1 MTTAAKGA
9 VVYDS
14 ADQPSALLGTLRG
27 LVEYAGLIRLL
38 VIRDLTVRYKRSVL
52 GIWWTVLN
60 PLLTAAIMWVV
71 FSAVFRFAIPGGVP
85 FIVYLLSGLLVV
97 GFFGQGL
104 IVTGNSMVS
113 STGILTKVYVPPQV
127 FAVAAATA
135 QSVNFMLSLL
145 PLLLI
150 QLLVG
155 VGIPWTALLLPVPVV
170 LLLALIT
177 GVGLLVAT
185 VAVRFQDMMDLV
197 AVAVTLLTYAT
208 PTFYPISIVP
218 DQYQL
223 LIKLNPLYWYVDVF
237 RHLLYGGDLGP
248 GRAWAIVVVTSTVAF
263 VGGVTLF
270 ARRWRSLAV
279 ML

>member
-1 MTTAAKGA
+1 MTSATAREA
-9 VVYDS
+9 VYDS
-14 ADQPSALLGTLRG
+14 EILPTPLMGTLRS
-27 LVEYAGLIRLL
+27 LHEYSGLIRLL
-38 VIRDLTVRYKRSVL
+38 IVRDLTVRYKRSVL
-52 GIWWTVLN
+52 GVWWTILN
-60 PLLTAAIMWVV
+60 PLLTAGVMWLV
-71 FSAVFRFAIPGGVP
+71 FSAVFRFAIPGGIP

-104 IVTGNSMVS
+104 IVTGNSMVN
-113 STGILTKVYVPPQV
+113 STSILTKVYVPPQV
-127 FAVAAATA
+127 FAVASSAA
-135 QSVNFMLSLL
+135 QSVNFLLSLL

-150 QLLVG
+150 QVIVG
-155 VGIPWTALLLPVPVV
+155 VGIPWTALLLPAPVV

-177 GVGLLVAT
+177 GLGLMLAT
-185 VAVRFQDMMDLV
+185 VAIRFQDVMDLI
-197 AVAVTLLTYAT
+197 AVGVTLLTYAT

-218 DQYQL
+218 EQYQFFV
-223 LIKLNPLYWYVDVF
+223 KLNPIYWYVDVF

-248 GRAWAIVVVTSTVAF
+248 GRAWAIIFVTSSVAF